1 MENCII
7 CNSKK
12 LIKIP
17 GKIVPF
23 LMHRMKIEGTDKTDL
38 NKCAN
43 CNFFFYSYRPSDQQ
57 MKDYYFDYWGESY
70 QKDREAFEPYYNK
83 EFCNVIISED
93 ISNINFS
100 ESEKLRLLNTLKEL
114 KIDMNKIESLLD
126 YGGHNGKNINIPE
139 FQNLKKYVYDISG
152 EEVLENITN
161 VTNFSSEELKEKYD
175 LIICQHLLEHVS
187 YPLNEMK
194 NIFHMLKKGGY
205 FYFEMPQGN
214 RADALFNVKRN
225 LMSYLFSWYR
235 KYLKKLFFK
244 KNDFYIMHEHINYF
258 NKKSVKAL
266 CKNSGLKFIKSFESQ
281 LELKTADNK
290 SNWKSKI
297 IYGMAKKIS

>member
-17 GKIVPF
+17 GSIVPF

-57 MKDYYFDYWGESY
+57 MKDFYSNYWGESY
-70 QKDREAFEPYYNK
+70 QKDRELLEPYFTK
-83 EFCNVIISED
+83 EFCESFRSKDNSR
-93 ISNINFS
+93 NNFS
-100 ESEKLRLLNTLKEL
+100 DSGKQRLLSTFKKL
-114 KIDMNKIESLLD
+114 KIDINKIASVLD
-126 YGGHNGKNINIPE
+126 YGGYDGKNINIPE

-161 VTNFSSEELKEKYD
+161 VTNFSDEELREKSD
-175 LIICQHLLEHVS
+175 LVISQHLLEHVS

-194 NIFHMLKKGGY
+194 KIFHMLKKGGY
-205 FYFEMPQGN
+205 FYFEVPQGN
-214 RADALFNVKRN
+214 RADALFNAKRN
-225 LMSYLFSWYR
+225 IMSYLFLWHR
-235 KYLKKLFFK
+235 KYLTKLFFK
-244 KNDFYIMHEHINYF
+244 KNDFYVMHEHINYF

-266 CKNSGLKFIKSFESQ
+266 CKSSGLKFIKCFEGE

-290 SNWKSKI
+290 SSWKSGI
-297 IYGMAKKIS
+297 VYGMAKKIS

>member
-17 GKIVPF
+17 GVIVPF

-70 QKDREAFEPYYNK
+70 QKDRETHEPYFTK
-83 EFCNVIISED
+83 EFCKVFRSED
-93 ISNINFS
+93 NSSFNFA
-100 ESEKLRLLNTLKEL
+100 ESEKQRLLNTFKKL
-114 KIDMNKIESLLD
+114 KIDINKIASVLD
-126 YGGHNGKNINIPE
+126 YGGYDGKNINIPE

-161 VTNFSSEELKEKYD
+161 VTNFSHEELREKSD

-194 NIFHMLKKGGY
+194 KIFHMLKKGGY
-205 FYFEMPQGN
+205 FYFEIPQGN
-214 RADALFNVKRN
+214 RADTLFDTKRN
-225 LMSYLFSWYR
+225 IMSYLFWWYR
-235 KYLKKLFFK
+235 KYLTKLFFK
-244 KNDFYIMHEHINYF
+244 KNDFYVMHEHINYF
-258 NKKSVKAL
+258 NKKSIEAL
-266 CKNSGLKFIKSFESQ
+266 CKKSGLKFIKCFEGE
-281 LELKTADNK
+281 LELKTAENK
-290 SNWKSKI
+290 SSWKSGI
-297 IYGMAKKIS
+297 VYGMAKKIS